1 MVLGLILLNLLSS
14 GPIQKS
20 HQKGFVVWA
29 AYRVVPLSVLFAGKR
44 YRKTVTNNSAPV
56 AVQINLFPMEDGLM
70 VVPFSSY
77 DVNTETSTEVGRFV
91 IPWHEL
97 HGIID
102 RMELIEKGKLDVD
115 IGAEPF

>member
-1 MVLGLILLNLLSS
+1 
-14 GPIQKS
+14 
-20 HQKGFVVWA
+20 
-29 AYRVVPLSVLFAGKR
+29 
-44 YRKTVTNNSAPV
+44 
-56 AVQINLFPMEDGLM
+56 M
-70 VVPFSSY
+70 VVPFSTY
-77 DVNTETSTEVGRFV
+77 DVNAETATEVGRFV